1 MEKTDF
7 YKILCTDTPEE
18 INDFISLR
26 GKKKLVNA
34 ITFIKSDNENQL
46 LQGKEDN
53 INEQEAPK
61 ENSDS

>member
-7 YKILCTDTPEE
+7 YKLLCTNTPAE

-34 ITFIKSDNENQL
+34 ITFIKSDSENQL